1 MAYILYREDHFIGQN
16 YIPNSYVNTSG
27 TTENDFQKCTSAC
40 DSNPD
45 CVGFQR
51 TEPSNKYEC
60 LLMKKGFTLTENL
73 NHPLNPKIFVKGI
86 VGEQN
91 MQEKIDAVQNVPGSE
106 FASQGERYQET
117 MMSGVIWAS
126 IGTLVLFYV
135 FNKMS

>member
-1 MAYILYREDHFIGQN
+1 
-16 YIPNSYVNTSG
+16 
-27 TTENDFQKCTSAC
+27 
-40 DSNPD
+40 
-45 CVGFQR
+45 
-51 TEPSNKYEC
+51 
-60 LLMKKGFTLTENL
+60 MKKGFTLTENL